1 MNDVYDVE
9 RHELHDVVMSYINVD
24 RKNPPPQGGFPI
36 YYVPWSR
43 TGRKRTPPEEPPPKL
58 INFVG
63 GFSGEVLFLLVL
75 DLGTYQI
82 GNPPGGG
89 GSFDRRDELDES
101 GELQQIAE
109 RVAQNLENIYKQ
121 IQQTRILPNG
131 IYD

>member
-1 MNDVYDVE
+1 MFPDQ
-9 RHELHDVVMSYINVD
+9 ELGG
-24 RKNPPPQGGFPI
+24 RGPPLKNHPQN
-36 YYVPWSR
+36 WSILWVAFQ
-43 TGRKRTPPEEPPPKL
+43 GKSSSCWFL
-58 INFVG
+58 IW
-63 GFSGEVLFLLVL
+63 EHIRLE
-75 DLGTYQI
+75 I
-82 GNPPGGG
+82 PPGGG